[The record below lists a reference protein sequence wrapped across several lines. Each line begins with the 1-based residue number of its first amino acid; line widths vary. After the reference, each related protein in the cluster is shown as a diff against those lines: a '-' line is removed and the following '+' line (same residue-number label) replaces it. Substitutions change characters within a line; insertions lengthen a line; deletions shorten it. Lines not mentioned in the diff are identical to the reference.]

1 MAEPIGSR
9 RDAASALFNLSGYRV
24 IAVGEE
30 PIIGRWVD
38 IEVSGRPFCPACG
51 AAGSKVHSSRSQRVR
66 DIPVAGE
73 VTVIWRKRRW
83 FCVTATCPKRT
94 FSESTEQ
101 VPPYARSTMRL
112 REALVTAV
120 TGAGRAAREVA
131 ASFSVSWWLVQATLT
146 AAAALIDDV
155 DTLVVRGVGI
165 DEHRFRRVRYFR
177 LPTGKW
183 RRHEP
188 WMSTVVDLDTGRVLG
203 VVDGRDN
210 KGVGAW
216 LAARPQAW
224 RDRVEVV
231 AIDPS
236 AAFAKAI
243 AANLPHAA
251 ISVDAFHLVKL
262 ANDMVTTVRQRLSR
276 QQKNRRGRLVDPS
289 WANRRLLLRGA
300 DTLSPRGWARLRAT
314 FTSDDPTEELAAAW
328 GIKEQLRRLLAC
340 SSLTDAH
347 QEKMRLGH
355 YVQVADMPETDRLWA
370 TICQWWPAIEVLIVT
385 GVTNA
390 KTEAANTGIK
400 NIKRI
405 GRGFRNAKNY
415 RARILL
421 TSVAHSAA

>member
-30 PIIGRWVD
+30 PTIGRWVD
-38 IEVSGRPFCPACG
+38 IEVSGKPFCPACG

-120 TGAGRAAREVA
+120 TRAGRAASEVA
-131 ASFSVSWWLVQATLT
+131 ASFSVSWWLVQAMLT

-155 DTLVVRGVGI
+155 DTLVVRRVGI

-183 RRHEP
+183 RRYEP

-224 RDRVEVV
+224 RDRIEVV

-276 QQKNRRGRLVDPS
+276 QQKNRKLEVIITRLYETPTPADRNVGLSTSTRPHHHRHHTTRHGTDPFPQ
-289 WANRRLLLRGA
+289 RQR
-300 DTLSPRGWARLRAT
+300 D
-314 FTSDDPTEELAAAW
+314 
-328 GIKEQLRRLLAC
+328 
-340 SSLTDAH
+340 
-347 QEKMRLGH
+347 
-355 YVQVADMPETDRLWA
+355 VQ
-370 TICQWWPAIEVLIVT
+370 
-385 GVTNA
+385 
-390 KTEAANTGIK
+390 AANGGS
-400 NIKRI
+400 RHRYQVRVLPRRMED
-405 GRGFRNAKNY
+405 RG
-415 RARILL
+415 
-421 TSVAHSAA
+421 VAGAAHGAGGK